1 MENPYLSFLPKE
13 VLENEKPVESKNPYL
28 DFIPNDAKRQFSTS
42 STADP
47 YLQFYETNKDF
58 EVENPYLKFLPK
70 EVRAEENKYSSM
82 TTLDKVGF
90 ALKLGIFDT
99 FRGVKQMSTTDEETL
114 NKLKADQ
121 KKLYELMQGED
132 GGLISLAY
140 FGGAILD
147 PATWLLPV
155 AKARTLYK
163 AAKYGFVNSGIAG
176 FFGYVDEDNPLLD
189 TRAKQTAF
197 AAAGGTVLGPLVTKI
212 GRSIAGKK
220 TPLGLPGTDTYE
232 GPTLKTVA
240 DTEMLKVKLQNEAGE
255 KERDIL
261 ARKKIEVDEPEL
273 IKDLPSD
280 KARLLRGH
288 QTFFRDYVVKPWQDR
303 VGRPTLNYLT

>member
-114 NKLKADQ
+114 NKLKAET
-121 KKLYELMQGED
+121 YE
-132 GGLISLAY
+132 
-140 FGGAILD
+140 
-147 PATWLLPV
+147 PV
-155 AKARTLYK
+155 DR
-163 AAKYGFVNSGIAG
+163 I
-176 FFGYVDEDNPLLD
+176 FGY
-189 TRAKQTAF
+189 
-197 AAAGGTVLGPLVTKI
+197 
-212 GRSIAGKK
+212 
-220 TPLGLPGTDTYE
+220 
-232 GPTLKTVA
+232 
-240 DTEMLKVKLQNEAGE
+240 
-255 KERDIL
+255 
-261 ARKKIEVDEPEL
+261 
-273 IKDLPSD
+273 
-280 KARLLRGH
+280 
-288 QTFFRDYVVKPWQDR
+288 
-303 VGRPTLNYLT
+303 

>member
-1 MENPYLSFLPKE
+1 
-13 VLENEKPVESKNPYL
+13 
-28 DFIPNDAKRQFSTS
+28 
-42 STADP
+42 
-47 YLQFYETNKDF
+47 
-58 EVENPYLKFLPK
+58 
-70 EVRAEENKYSSM
+70 
-82 TTLDKVGF
+82 

-303 VGRPTLNYLT
+303 VGRPTLNYLTKGEYGAELGTGVVGGFTGFLTIDEDDTVTQKFGRVFTGALTGGLITRGAKKIEVKRPFKSPEDKTTVEFKETLFEYLGRNFVDG